1 MVTNVF
7 EMVRE
12 VGRVPSSEVPL
23 NAAEET
29 RFERIMDQ
37 AVMIDVH
44 QHPFLLPEDMD
55 RFIEFLRTSR
65 YQYGYQAVEAGG
77 LVGGDH
83 RQRVQR
89 IQKHDRH
96 VLHGIRGHRR
106 RGRRDAG
113 RRGDP
118 GQHRACGQRR

>member
-1 MVTNVF
+1 MVTQIF

-23 NAAEET
+23 NAAEQT
-29 RFERIMDQ
+29 RFERIMDR

-77 LVGGDH
+77 WSAVTTASAFSGFKSTTDMSFMEYEDIAAEVGGEE
-83 RQRVQR
+83 
-89 IQKHDRH
+89 
-96 VLHGIRGHRR
+96 L
-106 RGRRDAG
+106 AG
-113 RRGDP
+113 
-118 GQHRACGQRR
+118 